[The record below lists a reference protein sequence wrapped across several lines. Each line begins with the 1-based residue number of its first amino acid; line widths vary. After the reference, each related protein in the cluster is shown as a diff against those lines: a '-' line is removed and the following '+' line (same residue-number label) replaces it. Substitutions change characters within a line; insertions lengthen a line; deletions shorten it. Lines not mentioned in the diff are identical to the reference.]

1 MRKTF
6 DMQLNELG
14 AGLVGIAAA
23 AEDAIDTVI
32 RSLAAPDAE
41 AAHEAMALTKS
52 IDGMERDIEN
62 QCFRLLLQ
70 QQPVARD
77 LRTISAAL
85 KMVTDLERIGNQ
97 CADIAELSLLWPDGS
112 QNVKD
117 LIHIQEMS
125 QKAAVMVK
133 RSIHAYADRDAGAAG
148 AVIDMDDE
156 VDALFQQV
164 KRELIELLV
173 ARREEADRAI
183 DYIMVAKYL
192 ERIADHA
199 VNIARWAIYCVTGE
213 LVG

>member
-6 DMQLNELG
+6 DMQLNELSE
-14 AGLVGIAAA
+14 GLVSIAAA

-32 RSLAAPDAE
+32 LSLSAPDAE

-52 IDGMERDIEN
+52 IDGMEHDIEN

-85 KMVTDLERIGNQ
+85 KMVTDLQRIGNQ

-112 QNVKD
+112 QNAKD

-133 RSIHAYADRDAGAAG
+133 RSIHAYADRDADAAQT
-148 AVIDMDDE
+148 VIDLDDE

-173 ARREEADRAI
+173 AHREEADRAI
-183 DYIMVAKYL
+183 DFIMVAKYL